1 MNQARQSLEEA
12 KTTED
17 DWSIDKVEKRTIE
30 DKGRE
35 EPKVVTEEMR
45 TPSPSHGEET
55 EGIAKT

>member
-1 MNQARQSLEEA
+1 MERQ
-12 KTTED
+12 
-17 DWSIDKVEKRTIE
+17 TIE

-55 EGIAKT
+55 EGTAKS